1 MMASKKPA
9 RLGKCD
15 AHTVLEKQLSISVKE
30 LIFIVVLTVMF
41 VVFAFMAVPQT
52 YGFL

>member
-1 MMASKKPA
+1 MRKTPA

-15 AHTVLEKQLSISVKE
+15 AHTVLEKQLSISVKQLL
-30 LIFIVVLTVMF
+30 LIFLF
-41 VVFAFMAVPQT
+41 VIIFGIFCFISVPQT